1 MNTSKWVLAVAVAA
15 VFSTADAATSDDVML
30 SHYEPLQQLTLNT
43 VSSAAANASQKAGGA
58 APLVM
63 SFDALGR
70 RFDLELEANSR
81 LMPVARQ
88 NPLLDGVDIYRG
100 ELAGRPGSWA
110 RIVVSNGMPSGLFWD
125 GNEMYAIEAPG
136 DSIVQT
142 DVSVIYRLADAQIAP
157 GSMSCGSASM
167 ATTGSAAMDGLLGE
181 LGAISQGLGA
191 ISEIEMGAIGDYE
204 FTNSKGSDAAA
215 ATAITTR
222 LNNVDG
228 IFSQQLGVQ
237 INVTVIETFSA
248 SNDPFTDERDAISL
262 LDELSTYRSATPA
275 QNSNGLTHLYTGR
288 SLNGSTV
295 GIAWGGDSGS
305 AFCSSFFGAGL
316 SEGNS
321 SSTFDSLVAAHEI
334 GHNFGA
340 PHDGESGSSCE
351 SETGNFLMAPQ
362 LNNSDQFSSCSIA
375 KMAAEVAAEMAGA
388 SCISALPA
396 VDMQVAL
403 SGSATVLFGA
413 SAVISY
419 DVTNNGTLDAT
430 NVVADF
436 TLPANL
442 TLDSVSA
449 SVGACTSVAGTV
461 NCALGDVP
469 GMSNRTV
476 DITTTP
482 TTLGPG
488 MISATVSTDIDERP
502 GNNQESLQLTVD
514 PAVDLVVNAPTG
526 ASIKLNKSTTINAT
540 LENRATLDATGVT
553 LTVDLGNALQATAAN
568 WSIGSCTVLA
578 QQVTCQAAT
587 FTARSNSTINVTAT
601 GITAGNPNITVT
613 LSSLEADLVPSN
625 NSGNGR
631 IEVKDP
637 DDSSGGGATGPW
649 FLCLLAGL
657 TGVRR
662 NRRRTV

>member
-1 MNTSKWVLAVAVAA
+1 MNNLKWALAAAVAA
-15 VFSTADAATSDDVML
+15 VFSTADAAMADDVTL

-43 VSSAAANASQKAGGA
+43 VSSATANASQTAGGA

-81 LMPVARQ
+81 LVSVARQ
-88 NPLLDGVDIYRG
+88 NPLLDGVNIYRG
-100 ELAGRPGSWA
+100 ELAGQPGSWA
-110 RIVVSNGMPSGLFWD
+110 RIVVFNGMPSGLFWD

-136 DSIVQT
+136 DSIVQS

-157 GSMSCGSASM
+157 GSMSCGSAST

-181 LGAISQGLGA
+181 LGAISQAPGA
-191 ISEIEMGAIGDYE
+191 ISELEMGAVGDFE
-204 FTNSKGSDAAA
+204 FTNSKGGDAAA
-215 ATAITTR
+215 AAAITTR

-228 IFSQQLGVQ
+228 IYSQQLGVQ
-237 INVTVIETFSA
+237 INVTTIDTFST
-248 SNDPFTDERDAISL
+248 SNDPFTDVAEASVL
-262 LDELSTYRSATPA
+262 LDELSTYRSTTPS

-288 SLNGSTV
+288 DLSGTTV
-295 GIAWGGDSGS
+295 GIAWSSGAS
-305 AFCSSFFGAGL
+305 VALCSNFFGAGL
-316 SEGNS
+316 SEGNR

-340 PHDGESGSSCE
+340 PHDGQSGSACE
-351 SETGNFLMAPQ
+351 SETGSFIMAPQ
-362 LNNSDQFSSCSIA
+362 LNGSDQFSACSIA
-375 KMAAEVAAEMAGA
+375 QMSPFVAGA
-388 SCISALPA
+388 SCISALPSI
-396 VDMQVAL
+396 DMQIAL
-403 SGSATVLFGA
+403 SGSASVLFGA

-419 DVTNNGTLDAT
+419 DVRNNGTLDAT

-449 SVGACTSVAGTV
+449 SVGTCTSGAGTV

-488 MISATVSTDIDERP
+488 MISATVSADTDDRP
-502 GNNQESLQLTVD
+502 GNNQETLQLTVD

-526 ASIKLNKSTTINAT
+526 ASVKLNKSTTINAT

-587 FTARSNSTINVTAT
+587 FAAQSNSTINVTAT
-601 GITAGNPNITVT
+601 GIAAGNPNITVT
-613 LSSLEADLVPSN
+613 LSALEADLVPSN

-657 TGVRR
+657 IGVRR
-662 NRRRTV
+662 NRSQTV

>member
-1 MNTSKWVLAVAVAA
+1 MNTSKWALAAIVAA
-15 VFSTADAATSDDVML
+15 IFSTANAAGPDDVML
-30 SHYEPLQQLTLNT
+30 SHYEPLQQLTLHTMN
-43 VSSAAANASQKAGGA
+43 SDAANASQKAGGA

-70 RFDLELEANSR
+70 RFDLELEPNSR
-81 LMPVARQ
+81 LVSVARQ

-125 GNEMYAIEAPG
+125 GDEMYAIEAPG
-136 DSIVQT
+136 DSIVQSN
-142 DVSVIYRLADAQIAP
+142 VSVIYRLADAQIAP

-167 ATTGSAAMDGLLGE
+167 ATTDSAAMNGLLDE
-181 LGAISQGLGA
+181 LGDISQAPGA
-191 ISEIEMGAIGDYE
+191 ISELEMGAIGDFE
-204 FTNSKGSDAAA
+204 FTNSKGGDAAA
-215 ATAITTR
+215 VTAITTR

-228 IFSQQLGVQ
+228 IFSQHTGVQ
-237 INVTVIETFSA
+237 ISVTTIETFST
-248 SNDPFTDERDAISL
+248 SIDSDPFTESESGAL
-262 LDELSTYRSATPA
+262 LDELSDYRSTMPA

-288 SLNGSTV
+288 DLDGTTV
-295 GIAWGGDSGS
+295 GIAWTG
-305 AFCSSFFGAGL
+305 ALCSNFFGAGL
-316 SEGNS
+316 SEGNG

-340 PHDGESGSSCE
+340 PHDGQSGSACE
-351 SETGNFLMAPQ
+351 SETGSFLMAPSI
-362 LNNSDQFSSCSIA
+362 NGSDQFSSCS
-375 KMAAEVAAEMAGA
+375 VAEMSDDIEIARA
-388 SCISALPA
+388 SCIGALPSI
-396 VDMQVAL
+396 DMEVAL

-413 SAVISY
+413 SAVINY

-430 NVVADF
+430 NVTTDF
-436 TLPANL
+436 TLPGNL

-449 SVGACTSVAGTV
+449 SVGTCTSGAGTV
-461 NCALGDVP
+461 SCTLGDVP
-469 GMSNRTV
+469 GMSSRTV

-488 MISATVSTDIDERP
+488 MISATVSADSDDRL
-502 GNNQESLQLTVD
+502 GNNQETSLLTVD

-526 ASIKLNKSTTINAT
+526 ATVKLDKSTTINAT
-540 LENRATLDATGVT
+540 LENKATLSATGVS
-553 LTVDLGNALQATAAN
+553 LTVDLGNALQATAAS

-587 FTARSNSTINVTAT
+587 FAAQSNSTINVTAT
-601 GITAGNPNITVT
+601 GIAAGRPNVTVT
-613 LSSLEADLVPSN
+613 LSALEAELVPSD
-625 NSGNGR
+625 NSGNVR

-637 DDSSGGGATGPW
+637 DDSSGGGATGPL
-649 FLCLLAGL
+649 FLWLLAGL
-657 TGVRR
+657 IGVRR

>member
-1 MNTSKWVLAVAVAA
+1 MNNSKWALAAAVAA
-15 VFSTADAATSDDVML
+15 VFSTADAATADDVML

-43 VSSAAANASQKAGGA
+43 VSSAAANASQKAGEG

-81 LMPVARQ
+81 LVSVARQ

-110 RIVVSNGMPSGLFWD
+110 RIVVSDGMPSGMFWD
-125 GNEMYAIEAPG
+125 GDEMYAIEAPG
-136 DSIVQT
+136 DSIVQS
-142 DVSVIYRLADAQIAP
+142 DVSVIYRLADAQVAP

-167 ATTGSAAMDGLLGE
+167 ATTGSAAIDGLLGE
-181 LGAISQGLGA
+181 LGAISQASGA
-191 ISEIEMGAIGDYE
+191 ISELEMGAVGDFE
-204 FTNSKGSDAAA
+204 FTNSKGGDAAA

-237 INVTVIETFSA
+237 INVTTIDTFST
-248 SNDPFTDERDAISL
+248 SNDPFTDEREASGL
-262 LDELSTYRSATPA
+262 LDELSTYRSTTPA

-288 SLNGSTV
+288 DLSGTTV
-295 GIAWGGDSGS
+295 GIAWTG
-305 AFCSSFFGAGL
+305 ALCSNFFGAGL
-316 SEGNS
+316 SEGNGS
-321 SSTFDSLVAAHEI
+321 PTFDSLVAAHEI

-340 PHDGESGSSCE
+340 PHDGQSGSACE
-351 SETGNFLMAPQ
+351 SETGSFIMAPQ
-362 LNNSDQFSSCSIA
+362 LNGNDQFSSCSIA
-375 KMAAEVAAEMAGA
+375 EMSDDIAGA
-388 SCISALPA
+388 SCISALPSI
-396 VDMQVAL
+396 DMQVAL

-413 SAVISY
+413 STVISY

-430 NVVADF
+430 NVVADI

-449 SVGACTSVAGTV
+449 STGTCTSGAGTV

-469 GMSNRTV
+469 GTSNRTV
-476 DITTTP
+476 DITATP
-482 TTLGPG
+482 TILGAG
-488 MISATVSTDIDERP
+488 MISAMVSADTDDRP
-502 GNNQESLQLTVD
+502 GNNQETVQLTVD
-514 PAVDLVVNAPTG
+514 PAVDLVANAPTG
-526 ASIKLNKSTTINAT
+526 ASVKLNKSTAIGAT
-540 LENRATLDATGVT
+540 LENRATLAATGVI

-568 WSIGSCTVLA
+568 WSIGSCTVLS

-587 FTARSNSTINVTAT
+587 FAAQSNSTINVTAT
-601 GITAGNPNITVT
+601 GITAGNPRITVT
-613 LSSLEADLVPSN
+613 LSSLETDLVPSN
-625 NSGNGR
+625 NSGSGR

-657 TGVRR
+657 TAVRR
-662 NRRRTV
+662 SRRRTV

>member
-1 MNTSKWVLAVAVAA
+1 MNTSKWALAAAVAA
-15 VFSTADAATSDDVML
+15 IFSTANAAGPDDVML
-30 SHYEPLQQLTLNT
+30 SHFEPLQQLTLHT
-43 VSSAAANASQKAGGA
+43 MSSDAANASQKPGSA

-70 RFDLELEANSR
+70 RFDLELEPNRR
-81 LMPVARQ
+81 LVSVARQ
-88 NPLLDGVDIYRG
+88 NSLLDGVDIYRG

-110 RIVVSNGMPSGLFWD
+110 RIVVSDGMPSGLFWD

-136 DSIVQT
+136 DSIVQSN
-142 DVSVIYRLADAQIAP
+142 VSVIYRLADAQIAP

-167 ATTGSAAMDGLLGE
+167 ATTGSAAMDGLLDE
-181 LGAISQGLGA
+181 LGAISQAPGA
-191 ISEIEMGAIGDYE
+191 LSELDMGAIGDFE
-204 FTNSKGSDAAA
+204 FTNSKGGDAAA
-215 ATAITTR
+215 VAAITTR

-228 IFSQQLGVQ
+228 IFSQNVGVQ
-237 INVTVIETFSA
+237 INVTTIETFST
-248 SNDPFTDERDAISL
+248 SNDPFTDAAESGDL
-262 LDELSTYRSATPA
+262 LDEVSTYRSTTPA

-288 SLNGSTV
+288 DLNGSTV
-295 GIAWGGDSGS
+295 GVAWTG
-305 AFCSSFFGAGL
+305 ALCSNFFGAGL
-316 SEGNS
+316 SEGS
-321 SSTFDSLVAAHEI
+321 GGPTFDSLIAAHEI

-340 PHDGESGSSCE
+340 PHDGQSGSACE
-351 SETGNFLMAPQ
+351 SETGAFLMAPS
-362 LNNSDQFSSCSIA
+362 LNGSDQFSSCSI
-375 KMAAEVAAEMAGA
+375 VEMSDDIADA
-388 SCISALPA
+388 SCISALPST
-396 VDMQVAL
+396 DMEVAL

-430 NVVADF
+430 NVTADV

-449 SVGACTSVAGTV
+449 SVGTCTSGAGTIS
-461 NCALGDVP
+461 CTLGDVP
-469 GMSNRTV
+469 GMSSRTV

-482 TTLGPG
+482 TALGPG
-488 MISATVSTDIDERP
+488 MISAAVAADTDDRL
-502 GNNQESLQLTVD
+502 GNNQQTLQLIVD

-526 ASIKLNKSTTINAT
+526 SSVKLNKSTTISAT
-540 LENRATLDATGVT
+540 LENRATLNATGVS
-553 LTVDLGNALQATAAN
+553 LTVDLGNALQATAAS

-587 FTARSNSTINVTAT
+587 FAAQSNSTINVTAT

-613 LSSLEADLVPSN
+613 LSALEAELVPSD
-625 NSGNGR
+625 NSGNRR

-637 DDSSGGGATGPW
+637 DDSSGGGAAGPL

-657 TGVRR
+657 IGVRR
-662 NRRRTV
+662 NRRQTA

>member
-1 MNTSKWVLAVAVAA
+1 MNNSKWALAAAVAA
-15 VFSTADAATSDDVML
+15 VFSTADAATADDVML

-43 VSSAAANASQKAGGA
+43 VSSAAANASQKAGDG

-81 LMPVARQ
+81 LVSVARQ
-88 NPLLDGVDIYRG
+88 NPLLDGVHIYRG

-110 RIVVSNGMPSGLFWD
+110 RIVVSDGMPSGMFWD
-125 GNEMYAIEAPG
+125 GDEMYAIEAPG
-136 DSIVQT
+136 DSIVQS

-167 ATTGSAAMDGLLGE
+167 VTTGSAAIEGLLGE
-181 LGAISQGLGA
+181 LGAISQAPGA
-191 ISEIEMGAIGDYE
+191 ISELEMGAVGDFE
-204 FTNSKGSDAAA
+204 FTNSKGGDAAA

-237 INVTVIETFSA
+237 INVTTIDTFST
-248 SNDPFTDERDAISL
+248 SNDPFTDEREASGL
-262 LDELSTYRSATPA
+262 LDELSTYRSTTPA

-288 SLNGSTV
+288 DLSGTTV
-295 GIAWGGDSGS
+295 GIAWTG
-305 AFCSSFFGAGL
+305 ALCSNFFGAGL
-316 SEGNS
+316 SEGNGS
-321 SSTFDSLVAAHEI
+321 PTFDSLVAAHEI

-340 PHDGESGSSCE
+340 PHDGQSGSACE
-351 SETGNFLMAPQ
+351 SETGSFIMAPQ
-362 LNNSDQFSSCSIA
+362 LNGNDQFSSCSIA
-375 KMAAEVAAEMAGA
+375 EMSDDIAGA
-388 SCISALPA
+388 SCISALPSI
-396 VDMQVAL
+396 DMQVAL

-413 SAVISY
+413 STVISY

-430 NVVADF
+430 NVVADI

-449 SVGACTSVAGTV
+449 STGTCTSGAGTV

-469 GMSNRTV
+469 GTSNRTV
-476 DITTTP
+476 DITATP
-482 TTLGPG
+482 TILGAG
-488 MISATVSTDIDERP
+488 MISAMVSADTDDRP
-502 GNNQESLQLTVD
+502 GNNQETVQLTVD
-514 PAVDLVVNAPTG
+514 PAVDLVANAPTG
-526 ASIKLNKSTTINAT
+526 ASVKLNKSTAIGAT
-540 LENRATLDATGVT
+540 LENRATLAATGVI

-568 WSIGSCTVLA
+568 WSIGSCTVLS

-587 FTARSNSTINVTAT
+587 FAAQSNSTINVTAT
-601 GITAGNPNITVT
+601 GITAGNPRITVT
-613 LSSLEADLVPSN
+613 LSSLETDLVPSN
-625 NSGNGR
+625 NSGSGR

-657 TGVRR
+657 TAVRR
-662 NRRRTV
+662 SRRRTV